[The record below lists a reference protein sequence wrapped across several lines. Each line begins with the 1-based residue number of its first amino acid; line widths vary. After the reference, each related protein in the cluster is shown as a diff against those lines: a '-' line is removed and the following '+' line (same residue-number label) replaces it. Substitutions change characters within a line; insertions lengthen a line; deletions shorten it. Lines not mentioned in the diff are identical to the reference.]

1 MGLSQIAR
9 VTRAA
14 PLREGV
20 GEGEGGGARFIEMNA
35 SGGCMK
41 KQLA

>member
-20 GEGEGGGARFIEMNA
+20 GEGEGGVRA
-35 SGGCMK
+35 S
-41 KQLA
+41 LR